1 MENPIKMDD
10 LGVLFLETP
19 MFLWN
24 LTESER
30 YFMHVRSNE
39 LGTGQWRSI
48 ELGEEVAF
56 MVRCQWWC
64 DVNW

>member
-1 MENPIKMDD
+1 
-10 LGVLFLETP
+10 